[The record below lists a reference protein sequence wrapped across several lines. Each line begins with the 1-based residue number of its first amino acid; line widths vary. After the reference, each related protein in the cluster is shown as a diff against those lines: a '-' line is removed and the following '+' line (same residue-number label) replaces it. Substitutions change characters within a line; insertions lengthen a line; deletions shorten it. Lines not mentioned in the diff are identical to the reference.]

1 MCIRYVFNNNDRKYR
16 IAIKYR
22 NNVLWILSLAT
33 LSEKLKLVQKYFG
46 KMLKK
51 HILKSKIKL
60 KENKNARGALWL
72 RGRNP
77 NPMNLIWL
85 IPAEGSVIIKVL

>member
-1 MCIRYVFNNNDRKYR
+1 MCIPCILNNNDRKYR
-16 IAIKYR
+16 IVIEYS
-22 NNVLWILSLAT
+22 NNVLWVLSLAT
-33 LSEKLKLVQKYFG
+33 LIEKLKLVQKCFG

-51 HILKSKIKL
+51 DILNSKIKL

-85 IPAEGSVIIKVL
+85 IPAEGSVKIK

>member
-1 MCIRYVFNNNDRKYR
+1 M
-16 IAIKYR
+16 
-22 NNVLWILSLAT
+22 AT
-33 LSEKLKLVQKYFG
+33 LSKELKLIQKYFG

-51 HILKSKIKL
+51 YILNSKIKL

-85 IPAEGSVIIKVL
+85 IPAEGSVKIK